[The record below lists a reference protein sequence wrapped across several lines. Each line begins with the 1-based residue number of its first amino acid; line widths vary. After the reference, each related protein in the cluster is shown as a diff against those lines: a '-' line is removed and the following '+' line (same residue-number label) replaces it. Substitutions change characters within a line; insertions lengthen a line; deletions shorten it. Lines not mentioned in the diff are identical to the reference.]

1 MRWLTLFGM
10 GMTSALL
17 VAAVAVAEERFDY
30 RVRDDMFRGFAG
42 NEAAFRNAVSIIDET
57 LQQDPDHAEA
67 LVWRGAARFWRA
79 SQAMQAGDVVSA
91 RELAD
96 AGLADMDRALAL
108 DPGDIGVLVPRAAAL
123 LPAARA
129 QRNPARAKDLA
140 RRAAGA
146 FEAAF
151 VLRRKDF
158 PSLGQHNRGEY
169 LAGLAESWAL
179 AGDRE
184 RAEGYLRRIVAELP
198 ASPYAER
205 AAAKLGDWS
214 DPRPLNCQS
223 CH

>member
-1 MRWLTLFGM
+1 
-10 GMTSALL
+10 
-17 VAAVAVAEERFDY
+17 
-30 RVRDDMFRGFAG
+30 
-42 NEAAFRNAVSIIDET
+42 
-57 LQQDPDHAEA
+57 
-67 LVWRGAARFWRA
+67 
-79 SQAMQAGDVVSA
+79 
-91 RELAD
+91 
-96 AGLADMDRALAL
+96 
-108 DPGDIGVLVPRAAAL
+108 L

-151 VLRRKDF
+151 ALRRKDF